1 MTIYETIVILDSLLS
16 PKEIDAMVEEF
27 SGIIKENGGEIR
39 KTEKW
44 GKKRL
49 AYEIQKKQYGFYVS
63 IEFTGPGTIPRELE
77 ASYNYNDKVMR
88 YLTYKFDKHQLRALK
103 LQEEADAKVAES
115 APAPVPAPEAAPVA
129 EETAEVK
136 EEVTQEAPAEEAT
149 EAAPEAVA
157 DETKENEE

>member
-16 PKEIDAMVEEF
+16 PKEIDTMVEEF
-27 SGIIKENGGEIR
+27 SGIIKEHGGEIR
-39 KTEKW
+39 KVEKW

-77 ASYNYNDKVMR
+77 ANYNYNDKVMR

-103 LQEEADAKVAES
+103 MQEELDAKVVES
-115 APAPVPAPEAAPVA
+115 APAPVPEEAPVA

-136 EEVTQEAPAEEAT
+136 EEVAEAPAEEAT

-157 DETKENEE
+157 EETKENEE